1 MTIPKP
7 PIVALTLGLAA
18 VGCGGSNPA
27 PPQQQVAEPAADSA
41 RAMAPAASSMPA
53 TTAAPAVTQP
63 PMPAT
68 PVVSAPAPTAGDMA
82 PGGTGGSTAGPTAG
96 VAGSAPAAAPPVAI
110 RCKQRPFSKG
120 DATLHM
126 HHIHF
131 NATDPEANIAL
142 MEKFFNGRAD
152 DFCSDEASS
161 RTTHAL
167 KTERAYFLYTT
178 TASPPPSMR
187 NTRLA
192 HVGFNIMDVT
202 AELKRLL
209 ALNVPLADE
218 EACATARQGMPCN
231 TGTTLWFYVETPE
244 GARFEVASGPGPS
257 KSGFGHIHLV
267 APTYNFYQK
276 VLGSALKD
284 VGLPTV
290 NVDGVNIT
298 NSGRSGMLL
307 DGVSYVPTRG
317 TVLDHIAYSTTDL
330 DATLKRIQDAGV
342 KLEEPISFKPE
353 YGFRSFFVQSDE
365 GVWVEIVEDA
375 AYTP

>member
-1 MTIPKP
+1 MPMT
-7 PIVALTLGLAA
+7 AA
-18 VGCGGSNPA
+18 VST
-27 PPQQQVAEPAADSA
+27 PAAAAVSGDA
-41 RAMAPAASSMPA
+41 AGEMAPAG
-53 TTAAPAVTQP
+53 
-63 PMPAT
+63 
-68 PVVSAPAPTAGDMA
+68 AGA
-82 PGGTGGSTAGPTAG
+82 IAAGPTAG
-96 VAGSAPAAAPPVAI
+96 AAGTPPAPAAF
-110 RCKQRPFSKG
+110 RCKQRPFTKG
-120 DATLHM
+120 DATLHT

-131 NATDPEANIAL
+131 NATDPESNIAL
-142 MEKFFNGRAD
+142 IEKFFNGRAD
-152 DFCSDEASS
+152 DFCSDETSS
-161 RTTHAL
+161 RTTRAL
-167 KTERAYFLYTT
+167 KTERAYFLYTK
-178 TASPPPSMR
+178 TASAPPSMR

-276 VLGSALKD
+276 VLGAALKD

-290 NVDGVNIT
+290 NVDDVNIT

-307 DGVSYVPTRG
+307 DGVNYVPTRG

-330 DATLKRIQDAGV
+330 EATLKRIQDAGV
-342 KLEEPISFKPE
+342 KIEEPISFKPE
-353 YGFRSFFVQSDE
+353 YGFRSFFVQSAE

-375 AYTP
+375 AYVP